1 MDFRKS
7 TIPHIMAKRVIK
19 CKINVKALDKS
30 RMFVGEKGI
39 YANVTL
45 IETPG
50 GTYGDWMIVEDI
62 KKEEADGGKKGT
74 MLGNGK
80 NYGWGESS
88 SSSSQP
94 SSNANVSSDDL
105 PF

>member
-1 MDFRKS
+1 
-7 TIPHIMAKRVIK
+7 MAKRVIK
-19 CKINVKALDKS
+19 CKINVKALDKY

-39 YANVTL
+39 YANITL

-62 KKEEADGGKKGT
+62 KKEEADAGKKGT

-80 NYGWGESS
+80 NYGWGDSPKPNNAP
-88 SSSSQP
+88 P
-94 SSNANVSSDDL
+94 STNDL
-105 PF
+105 PY